1 MALSQVG
8 ALVKVQ
14 QMKLSMTPRLPPLHR
29 RESLD
34 TTNEQFGM
42 SLLVP
47 PQEVMQSTKAGNK
60 TEEGVAVEASSTHP
74 VLSKLLSSPPH
85 TTGAGC
91 EEMDIEVSTKGAGGV
106 EAPSANGVEEHI
118 NLNPGVELSP
128 VNREQDDSSDGLPR
142 IACVMSLMEGQDTAS
157 VVEVLAENDMVIET
171 HSSLGLEGDPAEDSQ
186 QDSMLEERLITENV
200 LPLLPEKEEIVSTT
214 PENDEEVS
222 NDPATCVDVNHT
234 PVSSDSLKDAT
245 NHITADEE
253 LVEMIM
259 KDSELAAWIAKARLR
274 PRTPISYSQTRKH
287 RSRSRSSSVH
297 D

>member
-1 MALSQVG
+1 MALSQVE

-14 QMKLSMTPRLPPLHR
+14 RMKLSMTPRLPPLHR

-47 PQEVMQSTKAGNK
+47 PQEVMQSTKTGGEAGV
-60 TEEGVAVEASSTHP
+60 GGAHP

-85 TTGAGC
+85 ITGTDC
-91 EEMDIEVSTKGAGGV
+91 EEMGMEVSTKGDL
-106 EAPSANGVEEHI
+106 EIPSTNGIQEHI

-128 VNREQDDSSDGLPR
+128 VNREQDDTSDGLPR

-171 HSSLGLEGDPAEDSQ
+171 HSSMGLDGDPSEDSQ
-186 QDSMLEERLITENV
+186 QDSMLDERLITENV

-222 NDPATCVDVNHT
+222 NDPATSVDVNHV
-234 PVSSDSLKDAT
+234 PANSDSLKDST
-245 NHITADEE
+245 NHITAEEE

>member
-1 MALSQVG
+1 MALSQVE

-14 QMKLSMTPRLPPLHR
+14 KMKLSMTPRLPPLHR

-47 PQEVMQSTKAGNK
+47 PQEVMQSTKTGSEAGVGGTSN
-60 TEEGVAVEASSTHP
+60 THP

-85 TTGAGC
+85 TTGTGC
-91 EEMDIEVSTKGAGGV
+91 EEMGMEVSTK
-106 EAPSANGVEEHI
+106 EDLEIPSTNGVQEHI

-128 VNREQDDSSDGLPR
+128 VNREQDDTSDGLPR

-171 HSSLGLEGDPAEDSQ
+171 HSSLGLEEDPSEDSQ
-186 QDSMLEERLITENV
+186 QDSMLDERLITENV

-214 PENDEEVS
+214 PDNDEEIS
-222 NDPATCVDVNHT
+222 NDTATSVDVNHVAANT
-234 PVSSDSLKDAT
+234 DNLKDST

>member
-1 MALSQVG
+1 MSQVDTF
-8 ALVKVQ
+8 VKVR

-29 RESLD
+29 RGSLD

-47 PQEVMQSTKAGNK
+47 PQQVMQSSRPDESG
-60 TEEGVAVEASSTHP
+60 EGVADGTSSTHP
-74 VLSKLLSSPPH
+74 VLRKLLSSDTSLPP
-85 TTGAGC
+85 GAGC
-91 EEMDIEVSTKGAGGV
+91 EDTLMEVSTKGG
-106 EAPSANGVEEHI
+106 EEDIPSTNGVEEHI
-118 NLNPGVELSP
+118 NLDPAVELSP
-128 VNREQDDSSDGLPR
+128 VNREREDSPESLPR

-171 HSSLGLEGDPAEDSQ
+171 HSSLGLERDPAEDSQ
-186 QDSMLEERLITENV
+186 TDGMLDERLITENV

-214 PENDEEVS
+214 PDNDEEVS
-222 NDPATCVDVNHT
+222 CNPPASSVDNNHIQAS
-234 PVSSDSLKDAT
+234 PENLKDST

-287 RSRSRSSSVH
+287 RSRSRSSSIH